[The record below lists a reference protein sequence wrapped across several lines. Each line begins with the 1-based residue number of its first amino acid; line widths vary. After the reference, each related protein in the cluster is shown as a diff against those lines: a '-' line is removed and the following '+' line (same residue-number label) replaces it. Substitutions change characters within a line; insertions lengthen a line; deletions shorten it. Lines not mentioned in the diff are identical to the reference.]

1 MTRQIRFSRQIER
14 FRAALK
20 SKSTVCTK
28 NKIMHFLQSQD
39 STSSHL
45 QLFGRVSSLSSQLI
59 LHFGKTN
66 DWESKWLNI
75 VVSPVCNRHMRREVC
90 QSFVHCWCPSISTA
104 TSRHHS
110 KQHTSYAIAVCSYTY
125 LLWRGYPQKKFYI
138 AQMALCSLK
147 LSKMD
152 KNNHKGQ
159 KWSPK
164 RGAENYVINFLRTHS
179 TQQERLIQPRA
190 GRGGYFVQHEYGVVL
205 IFPGYSRYDKRLHQ
219 LLTYHIYLHFNSYFS
234 ISAFFMVAGLIRE
247 WALFF
252 VICISLVLVNH
263 LQFAWAGL

>member
-125 LLWRGYPQKKFYI
+125 LLWRGYPQKMFYI

-164 RGAENYVINFLRTHS
+164 RRWKLCNQLFEDTQYS
-179 TQQERLIQPRA
+179 TGKIDPATGWKRR
-190 GRGGYFVQHEYGVVL
+190 
-205 IFPGYSRYDKRLHQ
+205 IFCTTWIWCGFDFSL
-219 LLTYHIYLHFNSYFS
+219 LLTI
-234 ISAFFMVAGLIRE
+234 
-247 WALFF
+247 W
-252 VICISLVLVNH
+252 
-263 LQFAWAGL
+263 

>member
-1 MTRQIRFSRQIER
+1 MSLFLLMWAYQDTDMSCKYIGFICRENMTRQIRFSRQIER

-125 LLWRGYPQKKFYI
+125 LLAVKRV
-138 AQMALCSLK
+138 
-147 LSKMD
+147 
-152 KNNHKGQ
+152 
-159 KWSPK
+159 SPK
-164 RGAENYVINFLRTHS
+164 KVLHS
-179 TQQERLIQPRA
+179 PNGPL
-190 GRGGYFVQHEYGVVL
+190 
-205 IFPGYSRYDKRLHQ
+205 
-219 LLTYHIYLHFNSYFS
+219 
-234 ISAFFMVAGLIRE
+234 
-247 WALFF
+247 
-252 VICISLVLVNH
+252 
-263 LQFAWAGL
+263 

>member
-1 MTRQIRFSRQIER
+1 MTVVNKQIIDCCHYFCWCEHIKTQICHANTSDLCRENMTRQIRFSRQIER

-104 TSRHHS
+104 
-110 KQHTSYAIAVCSYTY
+110 
-125 LLWRGYPQKKFYI
+125 
-138 AQMALCSLK
+138 
-147 LSKMD
+147 
-152 KNNHKGQ
+152 NNIPHIYN
-159 KWSPK
+159 S
-164 RGAENYVINFLRTHS
+164 S
-179 TQQERLIQPRA
+179 
-190 GRGGYFVQHEYGVVL
+190 
-205 IFPGYSRYDKRLHQ
+205 
-219 LLTYHIYLHFNSYFS
+219 LLTYTS
-234 ISAFFMVAGLIRE
+234 
-247 WALFF
+247 
-252 VICISLVLVNH
+252 
-263 LQFAWAGL
+263 